1 MEPTSETPR
10 PTEGT
15 RPTIETAREV
25 GRQRI
30 DKFLNWVAPVMA
42 PDVLMEMGKNAAQD
56 KVAEVRGKLES
67 LAERV
72 KDRASEIKDRFIEK
86 ARDARDRVVDRYEDI
101 RDKTIYKAKELGK
114 RAAVLGLTPI
124 AKIEQTWEQV
134 YQIPAEIRTWAA
146 GRQEGRVSA
155 AELASEQVK
164 EKHEALLKLIEEQYK
179 QELAEIGR
187 TREIAATKASEH
199 REKAAQNREKA
210 ASFKGV
216 RSLVESLKPSA

>member
-1 MEPTSETPR
+1 MEPTTETS
-10 PTEGT
+10 

-42 PDVLMEMGKNAAQD
+42 PDVLIEVGKNAAQD
-56 KVAEVRGKLES
+56 KVAEIKGKLES

-101 RDKTIYKAKELGK
+101 KDKTIYKAKELGK

-134 YQIPAEIRTWAA
+134 YQIPGEIRTWAA
-146 GRQEGRVSA
+146 GKQEGRVSA
-155 AELASEQVK
+155 ANLATEKSK
-164 EKHEALLKLIEEQYK
+164 ERHEALLKLIEEQHK
-179 QELAEIGR
+179 QELIEIAR
-187 TREIAATKASEH
+187 TRETAAAKAREH

-210 ASFKGV
+210 ASFNGV
-216 RSLVESLKPSA
+216 RSLAESLKPSA

>member
-1 MEPTSETPR
+1 MEPTAEAPR
-10 PTEGT
+10 PT
-15 RPTIETAREV
+15 IDTAREV
-25 GRQRI
+25 GKARI

-42 PDVLMEMGKNAAQD
+42 PDVLMEIGKNAAQD
-56 KVAEVRGKLES
+56 KVAEVKGKLES

-72 KDRASEIKDRFIEK
+72 KDKASEIKDRFVEK

-101 RDKTIYKAKELGK
+101 KDKTIYKAKELGK
-114 RAAVLGLTPI
+114 RAAVLGLTPV
-124 AKIEQTWEQV
+124 AKLEQTWEQV

-155 AELASEQVK
+155 SELAA
-164 EKHEALLKLIEEQYK
+164 EKAKDRHEALLKLIEEQHK
-179 QELAEIGR
+179 QELSSIAR
-187 TREIAATKASEH
+187 TREIAAAAAADH
-199 REKAAQNREKA
+199 REKAARNREKA